1 MLKISAK
8 WEIRIREHKQGK
20 SLAKQLLSNGR
31 FTDCNKEHA
40 LAVKQET
47 SALWQAPGVDGFLS
61 GPFSTEELTFS
72 FAINQLKSGKAQGPD
87 NIPPQFIMKCGP
99 RGIKWLGGFF
109 NNCMSDLQS
118 PRSGERQ
125 LLSPYLSLTSRL
137 MIQRIIIQFR
147 SCVSLSSWQNVSSL
161 LG

>member
-8 WEIRIREHKQGK
+8 WGIRIREHKQGI

-31 FTDCNKEHA
+31 FKNGNKEHA

-47 SALWQAPGVDGFLS
+47 SALWQAPGVDWFLS

-99 RGIKWLGGFF
+99 RGIEWLGGFF
-109 NNCMSDLQS
+109 NNCMSN
-118 PRSGERQ
+118 
-125 LLSPYLSLTSRL
+125 
-137 MIQRIIIQFR
+137 IQVPKIGQKAT
-147 SCVSLSSWQNVSSL
+147 
-161 LG
+161 